1 MNDTPAQGER
11 LLEIRDL
18 AVEFR
23 VPGGAVP
30 AVKGVSLHLDRG
42 ETLALVGES
51 GSGKSVTA
59 LSVLQ
64 LLPYPSARH
73 PKGSIRYRGQELLGA
88 PEKVLREV
96 RGNKIAMVFQE
107 PMTSLNPL
115 HTIEKQVGEVL
126 SVHKGMGKAQ
136 ARARVLELLLLVG
149 LPNPEQRLNA
159 YPHELSGGQRQRVMI
174 AMALAN
180 EPDILIADEPTTALD
195 VTIQAQILEL
205 MQSLQRRFGMAMLL
219 ITHDLG
225 VVRKMA
231 DRVCVMNKGEIV
243 EAGETEAVF
252 TAPQHPYTQRLLA
265 SEPKGD
271 PAPPPADARTVVAA
285 SEIKVWFPIKAG
297 VLRRTVDHVKAVD
310 GIDVTVREGHT
321 VGVVGE
327 SGSGKTTLGLAL
339 LRLISSKGSIRYGEK
354 ELQGLQFRDMR
365 PLRREM
371 QIVFQD
377 PYGSLSPR
385 MSISEIIEEG
395 LQVHRIGGSSAERE
409 RMIVAALEEV
419 GLDPASRHRYPHE
432 FSGGQRQR
440 IAIARAMV
448 LKPKFVVLDE
458 PTSALDM
465 SVQAQIVD
473 LLRGLQEKHRLAYLF
488 ISHDLKVVRALSDE
502 VIVMKNGKVVEHGS
516 AAQIFEA
523 PQHPYTQALL
533 KAALELK
540 AADTP
545 EVAV

>member
-11 LLEIRDL
+11 LLDIRDL

-136 ARARVLELLLLVG
+136 ARARVLELLRLVG

-195 VTIQAQILEL
+195 VTIQAQILDL
-205 MQSLQRRFGMAMLL
+205 LQTLRRETGMALVL

-225 VVRKMA
+225 VVAEGA
-231 DRVCVMNKGEIV
+231 DRVLVQYAGRPV
-243 EAGETEAVF
+243 ETQPASTLF
-252 TAPQHPYTQRLLA
+252 KQPHHPYTAALLA
-265 SEPKGD
+265 ALPERARQGERLTAIEGLVPGQFDRPTGCLFAPRCPYVQTLCHAK
-271 PAPPPADARTVVAA
+271 APPPASDALGRALCH
-285 SEIKVWFPIKAG
+285 FP
-297 VLRRTVDHVKAVD
+297 LVD
-310 GIDVTVREGHT
+310 GQP
-321 VGVVGE
+321 
-327 SGSGKTTLGLAL
+327 LPL
-339 LRLISSKGSIRYGEK
+339 LPE
-354 ELQGLQFRDMR
+354 
-365 PLRREM
+365 
-371 QIVFQD
+371 
-377 PYGSLSPR
+377 
-385 MSISEIIEEG
+385 
-395 LQVHRIGGSSAERE
+395 A
-409 RMIVAALEEV
+409 
-419 GLDPASRHRYPHE
+419 
-432 FSGGQRQR
+432 
-440 IAIARAMV
+440 
-448 LKPKFVVLDE
+448 
-458 PTSALDM
+458 
-465 SVQAQIVD
+465 
-473 LLRGLQEKHRLAYLF
+473 
-488 ISHDLKVVRALSDE
+488 
-502 VIVMKNGKVVEHGS
+502 S
-516 AAQIFEA
+516 AA
-523 PQHPYTQALL
+523 
-533 KAALELK
+533 
-540 AADTP
+540 
-545 EVAV
+545 